1 MYINLS
7 ISVMDFLSFSLVA
20 HANRFMLPNNP
31 VFAKTFCPIICG
43 TKNQYRSCT
52 NHLHSLDSV
61 YYAETN
67 ITKSAI

>member
-31 VFAKTFCPIICG
+31 VVTKTFCPIICG

-52 NHLHSLDSV
+52 NHLHSLDISV
-61 YYAETN
+61 LC
-67 ITKSAI
+67 